1 MEKKLR
7 NFLSRYLDNPE
18 TTNKLKKDIVTQDQI
33 DALIFFAKQDHL
45 EQEIIDYGTAH
56 PEAPFWD
63 LLKIGEE
70 LL

>member
-1 MEKKLR
+1 MEKELKI
-7 NFLSRYLDNPE
+7 FLSRYLDNPK

-33 DALIFFAKQDHL
+33 DALIFFAKLDHL

-70 LL
+70 L